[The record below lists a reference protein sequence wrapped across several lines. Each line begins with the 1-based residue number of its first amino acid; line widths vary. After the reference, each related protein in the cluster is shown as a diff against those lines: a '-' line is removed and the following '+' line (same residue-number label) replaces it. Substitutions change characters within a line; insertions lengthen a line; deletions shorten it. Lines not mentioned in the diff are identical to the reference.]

1 MPPAALTCAA
11 DKKAGCCRAMNCAA
25 MGFKPAG
32 PPGGPKPLPKGFL
45 SSLGSEMKNNGLAC
59 NSKIVIL
66 KMHAIY
72 KELFLRHQ
80 HTYLRIHIHKEKL
93 RCWFKINYRESAK
106 SNWIFSCTYNDN
118 CVDVRKELFSKIKT
132 CHKLKIINLI
142 SCNCRKKNL
151 FCPFH

>member
-1 MPPAALTCAA
+1 
-11 DKKAGCCRAMNCAA
+11 

-80 HTYLRIHIHKEKL
+80 HICVYIFIKKHFVAGLRLSTERNGIG
-93 RCWFKINYRESAK
+93 
-106 SNWIFSCTYNDN
+106 FSH
-118 CVDVRKELFSKIKT
+118 V
-132 CHKLKIINLI
+132 
-142 SCNCRKKNL
+142 
-151 FCPFH
+151 